1 MSETSQVSPNV
12 KNLAM
17 PRGRL
22 SFALMADDG
31 TTKGEIDL
39 GNVTGLELTNKVTYK
54 DHETSQ
60 EGTVIL
66 DAKKIA
72 SQLYTVKFTPE
83 ERSLENMKLFFLGDT
98 DRTRGSS
105 KDLLSQTGASISGQ
119 ALTIYL
125 DRWIDL
131 GKKYIKTGT
140 IVIAAGSINVENM
153 AAGTFAVDLENG
165 LIMIKSN
172 NAASFTDA
180 QSTTVS
186 FMYGTCALPMI
197 VPRTTPII
205 GFMRYRG
212 ISEVGPRH
220 LIEFWKVQ
228 ISPDAALAMIKAQDY
243 AGLSFSGDVYKDDAS
258 GTHSANP
265 FFRITELQT
274 ATSYPS

>member
-1 MSETSQVSPNV
+1 MAETSLVSPNV
-12 KNLAM
+12 VNLTM

-22 SFALMADDG
+22 SFALFASDE

-39 GNVTGLELTNKVTYK
+39 GNVASLDLTNGVAYK
-54 DHETSQ
+54 EHETSQ

-66 DAKKIA
+66 DAKKIS
-72 SQLYTVKFTPE
+72 SQKYTVKFTPE
-83 ERSLENMKLFFLGDT
+83 ERSIENMKLFFLGDT
-98 DRTRGSS
+98 DKTRGSS
-105 KDLLSQTGASISGQ
+105 KDLLSQTGATVSSQ

-125 DRWIDL
+125 DRWLDL

-140 IVIAAGSINVENM
+140 IVIAAGSVNVQSM

-172 NAASFTDA
+172 NAASLTDA
-180 QSTTVS
+180 QVTTVA
-186 FMYGTCALPMI
+186 FKYGTCALPMI
-197 VPRTTPII
+197 VPRTVPII
-205 GFMRYRG
+205 GSMRYRG
-212 ISEVGPRH
+212 LSEVGPRH

-243 AGLSFSGDVYKDDAS
+243 AGLSFTGDVYKDDAS

-265 FFRITELQT
+265 FLRQG
-274 ATSYPS
+274 